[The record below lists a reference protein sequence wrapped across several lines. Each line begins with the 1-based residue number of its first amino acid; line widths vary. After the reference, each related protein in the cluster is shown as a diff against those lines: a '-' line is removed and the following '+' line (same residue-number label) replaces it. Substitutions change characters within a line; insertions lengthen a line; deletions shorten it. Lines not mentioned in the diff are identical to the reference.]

1 MRKLNMGREL
11 IQIDD
16 DEWWIT
22 ETHSNY
28 GCRVSIPFT
37 SKEEAIKTLRKGNC
51 DETILEVFEKNNAI
65 ATMSIGTKLQ
75 GFRMNGVH
83 IDAALDNADA
93 LCPSGDYSLVED
105 EECAHEGCVEPV
117 WVFYPEFNGEM
128 CEKHE

>member
-1 MRKLNMGREL
+1 
-11 IQIDD
+11 
-16 DEWWIT
+16 
-22 ETHSNY
+22 
-28 GCRVSIPFT
+28 
-37 SKEEAIKTLRKGNC
+37 
-51 DETILEVFEKNNAI
+51 
-65 ATMSIGTKLQ
+65 MSIGTKLQ